1 MTQAHQQRIDTLAFG
16 LLLGGS
22 IVGTCCNY
30 FVKQGF
36 WSPALSHTGL
46 TVLVLFQPFYLLW
59 IYAIGKGKRWAKILY
74 LVSTGLGL
82 TAYVLDYKSIA
93 LRQFTSPLASL
104 NFISQQLLVFAVTAL
119 LVLTLRKPTPEPVE
133 EEEFY

>member
-22 IVGTCCNY
+22 ILVTCCNY

-36 WSPALSHTGL
+36 WSPTLSRPGL
-46 TVLVLFQPFYLLW
+46 IILILLQPFYLWW
-59 IYAIGKGKRWAKILY
+59 IYCISKGKRWAKILY
-74 LVSTGLGL
+74 FVITGLGMI
-82 TAYVLDYKSIA
+82 AYVFDYERVNT
-93 LRQFTSPLASL
+93 LFLTSPLSSL
-104 NFISQQLLVFAVTAL
+104 NFIFQQALSFGVGIL
-119 LVLTLRKPTPEPVE
+119 LVLTVRKPTPEPVE